1 MIAGSFARDTGLVV
15 RSAAAVLACL
25 LLTVCANQQSTVE
38 WVKPGVDDAAVS
50 REIDDCRAQANRALA
65 RQQGIN
71 QDISATLG
79 RNWQMSGTA
88 NIQNQS
94 MQQGA
99 ANVADQVFNSCMR
112 SKGFTKRT

>member
-1 MIAGSFARDTGLVV
+1 MIASIFARGTGPVM
-15 RSAAAVLACL
+15 RRAAAILSCL
-25 LLTVCANQQSTVE
+25 LLTVCAGQQSTAD

-50 REIDDCRAQANRALA
+50 REIDDCQTQANRALA

-71 QDISATLG
+71 QDISTTLG
-79 RNWQMSGTA
+79 RNWQMSGTTSVRD
-88 NIQNQS
+88 QS